1 MSKPITNNNIP
12 LCVDLDGTYVRTDT
26 LHEHLLTNVTQS
38 TLKTLLSF
46 KEILKGKA
54 QFKAELSNIKD
65 FSAAHLP
72 INEQVVS
79 LVSGQ
84 ISERETI
91 LVTGASSQIATAVL
105 KENDLFTSSISS
117 DGLTNLTGEN
127 KRDRL
132 VDEFGEKGYDY
143 IGNDYVDWPVF
154 ESAQKG
160 YLISRDKKLIE
171 ETQSRFEHVECILE
185 KPRQL
190 KDWLRLLR
198 VHHWMKNIL
207 IFIPLFLEHRV
218 FDLHL
223 IWMSALC
230 FIAFSLL
237 ASMTYLLND
246 LHDIRADRQNATK
259 SNRPLASGLISISEG
274 IRLAGCLFLIFTLL
288 LFLLPKALIGVLI
301 IYLLTTVSYTLY
313 IKQILFLDVVTLACL
328 QTLRIIAGIVA
339 IDANYSF
346 WVLSFSIFFFLSLA
360 LAKRVAELK
369 NLRKENRTETVGRG
383 YVVGDI
389 DVIVPAG
396 ISAGN
401 ISVLIVAL
409 YINSEK
415 VIQMYQA
422 PQFLWIICLLL
433 IYWLGRIWIVTARG
447 YMTEDPLI
455 YATKDRISLLT
466 FLGFA
471 FCIALALP
479 T

>member
-1 MSKPITNNNIP
+1 MSEQSTNNSIP

-46 KEILKGKA
+46 KQILNGKA
-54 QFKAELSNIKD
+54 QFKSELSNIKD

-72 INEQVVS
+72 INERIAGIVS
-79 LVSGQ
+79 EQ
-84 ISERETI
+84 TSEREKI
-91 LVTGASSQIATAVL
+91 LVTGASSQIATAVAA
-105 KENDLFTSSISS
+105 KTDLFTSTISS
-117 DGLTNLTGEN
+117 DELTNLTGEN

-171 ETQSRFEHVECILE
+171 ETKDRFDHVECILE
-185 KPRQL
+185 EPRQL
-190 KDWLRLLR
+190 TDWLKLLR
-198 VHHWMKNIL
+198 VHHWLKNIL
-207 IFIPLFLEHRV
+207 VFIPLFLEHRI

-223 IWMSALC
+223 IWMSVLC

-237 ASMTYLLND
+237 ASITYVLND
-246 LHDIRADRQNATK
+246 LHDIQADRQNATK

-274 IRLAGCLFLIFTLL
+274 VKLAGWLSLALVLL
-288 LFLLPKALIGVLI
+288 LFFLPKALIGVLI
-301 IYLLTTVSYTLY
+301 VYLFTTLSYTLY

-339 IDANYSF
+339 INAEYSF

-369 NLRKENRTETVGRG
+369 NLSKENRTETVGRG

-389 DVIVPAG
+389 DVIMPAG
-396 ISAGN
+396 VSAGN

-422 PQFLWIICLLL
+422 PQFLWVICPLL

-447 YMTEDPLI
+447 FMTEDPLI
-455 YATKDRISLLT
+455 YAMKDKISLLT

-479 T
+479 K

>member
-26 LHEHLLTNVTQS
+26 LHEHLLTNVT
-38 TLKTLLSF
+38 
-46 KEILKGKA
+46 
-54 QFKAELSNIKD
+54 
-65 FSAAHLP
+65 HLP

-207 IFIPLFLEHRV
+207 I
-218 FDLHL
+218 
-223 IWMSALC
+223 

-433 IYWLGRIWIVTARG
+433 IYWYV
-447 YMTEDPLI
+447 
-455 YATKDRISLLT
+455 
-466 FLGFA
+466 
-471 FCIALALP
+471 
-479 T
+479 